1 MISGHEVYTN
11 VDKPKRTKVTM
22 KAWKQLNYD
31 YETGKRDS
39 SANLTAMGLDAS
51 VLTWRLVART
61 LIEVCEVMTLNL

>member
-1 MISGHEVYTN
+1 
-11 VDKPKRTKVTM
+11 M